1 MTRHR
6 CPIGSDNIVSWWQDP
21 KRADGKPFTH
31 GQRLRDWS
39 GDRTCDQLDA
49 IADILA
55 RDTETSRGIAVLL
68 NPDTDKINNKA
79 VDFPS
84 FSLLHMWVSDRAL
97 HCSAF
102 FRKQEMIFWWSVNT
116 AELARI
122 QAEAVRRLRLTHE
135 HITAGAIRTYAS
147 EAVFSDRLPKV
158 DVPRIDRQFWRDPT
172 ALRVL
177 AVTVAGGTMPGS
189 SNDIAALLSFMD
201 DWAPVAEAPPTDGA
215 AVPVRGL
222 GAIAE
227 MLEALV
233 DRYPQSPAPEVSEVL
248 RDMEE
253 ANKAY
258 MNDLN
263 TGDPLTAYRQCRG
276 RQQPKLARLRELL
289 APAATALP

>member
-1 MTRHR
+1 M
-6 CPIGSDNIVSWWQDP
+6 
-21 KRADGKPFTH
+21 
-31 GQRLRDWS
+31 
-39 GDRTCDQLDA
+39 
-49 IADILA
+49 
-55 RDTETSRGIAVLL
+55 L

-84 FSLLHMWVSDRAL
+84 FSLLHVWVSDGAL

-102 FRKQEMIFWWSVNT
+102 FRKQEMIFWWPVNA

-122 QAEAVRRLRLTHE
+122 QAEVVGRLCLTHE

-158 DVPRIDRQFWRDPT
+158 DVPRIDRQFWRDPA

-177 AVTVAGGTMPGS
+177 AVAVADNTMPGRS
-189 SNDIAALLSFMD
+189 DDITALLSFMD

-222 GAIAE
+222 QAIAE

-233 DRYPQSPAPEVSEVL
+233 DRYPRSP
-248 RDMEE
+248 
-253 ANKAY
+253 
-258 MNDLN
+258 
-263 TGDPLTAYRQCRG
+263 
-276 RQQPKLARLRELL
+276 
-289 APAATALP
+289 LPVR

>member
-1 MTRHR
+1 
-6 CPIGSDNIVSWWQDP
+6 
-21 KRADGKPFTH
+21 
-31 GQRLRDWS
+31 
-39 GDRTCDQLDA
+39 
-49 IADILA
+49 
-55 RDTETSRGIAVLL
+55 LL
-68 NPDTDKINNKA
+68 NPDTDKIDNKS

-84 FSLLHMWVSDRAL
+84 FSLLHLWVSDRAL

-102 FRKQEMIFWWSVNT
+102 FRKQEMTFWWPVNV

-122 QAEAVRRLRLTHE
+122 QDEAVQRLRLTHE

-158 DVPRIDRQFWRDPT
+158 DVPRIDRQFWRNPA

-177 AVTVAGGTMPGS
+177 AVAVADGTILGRS
-189 SNDIAALLSFMD
+189 GDITTLLSFMD

-233 DRYPQSPAPEVSEVL
+233 DRYPDCLHV
-248 RDMEE
+248 R
-253 ANKAY
+253 
-258 MNDLN
+258 
-263 TGDPLTAYRQCRG
+263 
-276 RQQPKLARLRELL
+276 
-289 APAATALP
+289 